1 MDTHIGSVLFD
12 VDGTLLDTTEFILS
26 AYEHALGVL
35 GLPVPDC
42 ETLSRTVGIPL
53 DENYDNLAPGQ
64 TEKAMELH
72 RAYQRDRVN
81 LAPAFPGTVEVL
93 TALKDAGIPVAA
105 VTSRSNR
112 TSVKTLE
119 AAKIDHLL
127 GAIVSAED
135 APALKPDPAPLRR
148 AHELLGSPDG
158 PVVMVGDAHQDIE
171 AGKAFSATTVAA
183 TYGFHGRAVLD
194 TDPDYVI
201 DTISDLPAVLD
212 IRS

>member
-1 MDTHIGSVLFD
+1 MKIGSILFD

-35 GLPVPDC
+35 GLPVPTR
-42 ETLSRTVGIPL
+42 EELSRTVGIPL
-53 DENYDNLAPGQ
+53 EQNYDNLAGRHRD
-64 TEKAMELH
+64 EAIELH
-72 RAYQRDRVN
+72 RAYQRERIDLV
-81 LAPAFPGTVEVL
+81 PAFPGTAEVL
-93 TALKDAGIPVAA
+93 ATLKDAGIAVAA

-119 AAKIDHLL
+119 AARLDHLL
-127 GAIVSAED
+127 GAVVSAED

-148 AHELLGSPDG
+148 AHELLGSPEG

-183 TYGFHGRAVLD
+183 TYGFHGKAVLE
-194 TDPDYVI
+194 TGPDYVI
-201 DTISDLPAVLD
+201 AAISELPAVLD
-212 IRS
+212 IRN

>member
-1 MDTHIGSVLFD
+1 MHIGSVLFD

-26 AYEHALGVL
+26 AYEHALGAL
-35 GLPVPDC
+35 ELPVPDR

-53 DENYDNLAPGQ
+53 DENYDNLAPGH
-64 TEKAMELH
+64 TEEAMELH
-72 RAYQRDRVN
+72 RAYQRERV
-81 LAPAFPGTVEVL
+81 ASVPAFPGAVEVL
-93 TALKDAGIPVAA
+93 TMLKDAGIPVAA

-119 AAKIDHLL
+119 AARIDHLL

-148 AHELLGSPDG
+148 AHELLGSPAG

-171 AGKAFSATTVAA
+171 AGKAFNATTVAA

-194 TDPDYVI
+194 TNPDYVI
-201 DTISDLPAVLD
+201 DAISDLPAVLD

>member
-1 MDTHIGSVLFD
+1 MRIGSVLFD

-26 AYEHALGVL
+26 AYEHALGVME
-35 GLPVPDC
+35 LPIPTR
-42 ETLSRTVGIPL
+42 EHIGRTVGAPL
-53 DENYDNLAPGQ
+53 EEIYEGFAPGRA
-64 TEKAMELH
+64 EEGIELH
-72 RAYQRDRVN
+72 RAYQRDRVSQV
-81 LAPAFPGTVEVL
+81 PAFPGAVKVL
-93 TALKDAGIPVAA
+93 TLLKDAGIPVAA

-127 GAIVSAED
+127 DAIVSAED

-148 AHELLGSPDG
+148 AHELLGFPEG

-183 TYGFHGRAVLD
+183 TYGFHGQAVLE
-194 TDPDYVI
+194 TNPDYVI
-201 DTISDLPAVLD
+201 DAISELLAVLD